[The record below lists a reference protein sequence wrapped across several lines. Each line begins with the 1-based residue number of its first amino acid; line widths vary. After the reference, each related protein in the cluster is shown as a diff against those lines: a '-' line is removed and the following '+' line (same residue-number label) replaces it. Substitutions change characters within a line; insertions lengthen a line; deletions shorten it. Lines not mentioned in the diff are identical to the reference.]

1 MGPPGVAGVGIRPAT
16 GAGVRP
22 PAPSMGPPGGAAV
35 RPPMPVRTAYSKPIA
50 LRLDDQGREVDDFGN
65 LVERKADVV
74 TTFKVGTSVCERI
87 GWSAV

>member
-1 MGPPGVAGVGIRPAT
+1 M
-16 GAGVRP
+16 
-22 PAPSMGPPGGAAV
+22 

-74 TTFKVGTSVCERI
+74 TTFKVGASVCERI
-87 GWSAV
+87 GCSADWVPQLQRKQLGSQCDHSAFCSRVLRIVESVQR